1 MRFPFALALPLLFGQ
16 PALSAPPVPFAATV
30 PATAAVAAGWLLSL
44 DEAMAQAKAT
54 GRPVLIVFAGTDWC
68 KPCIQLQQEVFE
80 TPEFGTYAAGHLV
93 LLREDFPRQKKNLLS
108 PAQTKANDAVA
119 ARFNREGEFPL
130 AVLIDADGKVLGR
143 SIGYRPGGAA
153 AYIAHLQELV
163 PALGK

>member
-1 MRFPFALALPLLFGQ
+1 MRFPLALALALLLGQ
-16 PALSAPPVPFAATV
+16 PAVSAPPVSS
-30 PATAAVAAGWLLSL
+30 AVAAPAAAIAASGWLLSL
-44 DEAMAQAKAT
+44 DEALAQAKTT

-108 PAQTKANDAVA
+108 PVQTKANDAVA

-130 AVLIDADGKVLGR
+130 AVLINADGKVLGR